1 MHPLTSMRVRIVGT
15 SGLVAG
21 IVALA
26 VFYPDPLIGIGWLA
40 LLPVYGV
47 VALWDLAGP
56 AAVFGGAAAIV
67 ALVGAWVVWIR
78 SQC

>member
-1 MHPLTSMRVRIVGT
+1 MYTRIVGIF
-15 SGLVAG
+15 GLAAG
-21 IVALA
+21 IATLA

-40 LLPVYGV
+40 LLPVYGIA
-47 VALWDLAGP
+47 ALWDSAGP

-67 ALVGAWVVWIR
+67 ALTAAWILWIR